1 MSQLEIRSANL
12 RADAEEGT
20 VSGIAVPWD
29 TPVELFSGYTE
40 IIARGAVDAF
50 DDIKLYWQ
58 HEEPIGRVIEAEDRD
73 AGLFIKARI
82 SDTAQ
87 GRDALTLLRDGVV
100 NKFSI
105 GFEPDEESVEHADN
119 GDLTVTRTKI
129 ALREVSV
136 VSFPAYKD
144 AQVTEVRNE
153 TASQVREGNNKK
165 ETPME
170 TASKADLLEVRTL
183 IEDLDRKVQNI
194 PTNTD
199 TAPSLDTRS
208 AGEILKAIVAGDQST
223 IDQYERLQ
231 RDYVPNTTAATINKP
246 GWVGNLTRIFDASSG
261 VLAQIFSTGNLPST
275 GTTVEYAQLKT
286 NTIDVA
292 AQSAENAAIA
302 MGNVELETKTA
313 SVVTYAGGTTLSRQT
328 IERSTVGV
336 LNTSLEALA
345 TAAGARKKVVLRAA
359 FDALVTARRAVAD
372 DAGVVGLGGGTA
384 VKLSVSDAQDWED
397 AIIDAAIKYEALA
410 LPMDALVV
418 NALVFKAL
426 RNLTVSGERVF
437 QTWKD
442 NASGELNLPGLRG
455 QMAGLPVLLDSGA
468 ANTAAHAVF
477 VNGRAIRQ
485 YESGLVSLSD
495 ETILT
500 LSKSFAVYKY
510 GAIASEIPAA
520 VVPVKIAAEA

>member
-1 MSQLEIRSANL
+1 MSKLEIRSANL

-29 TPVELFSGYTE
+29 TPVELFSGYVE
-40 IIARGAVDAF
+40 IIARGAVVAF

-58 HEEPIGRVIEAEDRD
+58 HETPIGRVFEAEDRD
-73 AGLFIKARI
+73 AGLFIRARI

-105 GFEPDEESVEHADN
+105 GFEPDEESVEHAEN
-119 GDLTVTRTKI
+119 GDITVTRTKI

-194 PTNTD
+194 PTHTD
-199 TAPSLDTRS
+199 SAPSLDTRS
-208 AGEILKAIVAGDQST
+208 AGEVLKAIVSGDQST

-231 RDYVPNTTAATINKP
+231 REYVPNTTAATINKP

-286 NTIDVA
+286 NTIDVN

-313 SVVTYAGGTTLSRQT
+313 NVVTYAGGTTLSRQT

-359 FDALVTARRAVAD
+359 FDALVTARRAVAA
-372 DAGVVGLGGGTA
+372 DAGVVVLGGSG

-442 NASGELNLPGLRG
+442 NASGELNLPGLKG
-455 QMAGLPVLLDSGA
+455 QMAGLPVYLDSGV

-520 VVPVKIAAEA
+520 VVPVKIAAE